1 MEKIIII
8 IVSII
13 LELLLIYAIKRKKD
27 AARGTDGE
35 EIAGDNTSMEENKTE
50 VIEAAGN
57 EEKEGTEDKLL
68 IEELEDEMKNE
79 NILENEDV
87 EKIGKDD
94 ETELLAELGRIEEGT
109 IEKDPISEFG
119 TDEKVED
126 ILGELEDL
134 ASKLRKNKA

>member
-27 AARGTDGE
+27 AARETDGK
-35 EIAGDNTSMEENKTE
+35 EIVSDYTAVEENKTE
-50 VIEAAGN
+50 VTEVADN
-57 EEKEGTEDKLL
+57 EEKEDKLL
-68 IEELEDEMKNE
+68 IEE
-79 NILENEDV
+79 NIEKKSIIVSKDKD
-87 EKIGKDD
+87 KIGMDD
-94 ETELLAELGRIEEGT
+94 EDKLLAELGRIEEGT
-109 IEKDPISEFG
+109 IEKDPLSEFS

-126 ILGELEDL
+126 ILGELEDI